1 LTNRREHAQRS
12 EKWTELAPS
21 RRRGD
26 YNNRPDSGGF
36 RRSLG
41 PGCLRRRDDN
51 NFVDYDDFNDKSDG
65 LQLLRRSGRDG
76 AEPLRMG
83 GERELPVG
91 VKSPFVRT

>member
-1 LTNRREHAQRS
+1 MA
-12 EKWTELAPS
+12 LAPS

-51 NFVDYDDFNDKSDG
+51 NFVDYDDYDGSNDYDDKSD
-65 LQLLRRSGRDG
+65 
-76 AEPLRMG
+76 
-83 GERELPVG
+83 
-91 VKSPFVRT
+91 